1 MMELLQVAK
10 VYQKNSQR
18 IAALQNITLTISQ
31 GEFVLVCG
39 PSGSGKSTL
48 LLTLGAMIQPSAGAV
63 RFNGREIHR
72 ATEKERTLF
81 RRQHLGFVFQMFNL
95 LPYMTVLENVL
106 MGQVLRQTE
115 DEATARQ
122 WLERLHLQ
130 DRLQHKPA
138 ELSVGE
144 CQRVAM
150 ARALI
155 KKPHLLLA
163 DEPTGNLDGVN
174 ADQILAALSE
184 YHRQGG
190 TVVMVTHGST
200 GTIRADRTVYL
211 EQGKLVA

>member
-10 VYQKNSQR
+10 VYQKNSHR
-18 IAALQNITLTISQ
+18 IAALENITLHISR

-106 MGQVLRQTE
+106 MGQVLRQPG

-130 DRLQHKPA
+130 DRLQHKPS

-155 KKPHLLLA
+155 KKPQMLLA
-163 DEPTGNLDGVN
+163 DEPTGNLDAAN
-174 ADQILAALSE
+174 AGQILTALSE

-190 TVVMVTHGST
+190 TVVMVTHGSI
-200 GTIRADRTVYL
+200 GAIRADRTVYL

>member
-1 MMELLQVAK
+1 MELLQVAK

-18 IAALQNITLTISQ
+18 IAALENITLTINR
-31 GEFVLVCG
+31 GEFILVCG

-48 LLTLGAMIQPSAGAV
+48 LLTLGAMIQPSSGAV
-63 RFNGREIHR
+63 CFNGREIHR

-106 MGQVLRQTE
+106 MGQVLRQTG

-155 KKPHLLLA
+155 KNPHLLLA

-200 GTIRADRTVYL
+200 GAIRADRTVYL
-211 EQGKLVA
+211 EQGRLVA

>member
-18 IAALQNITLTISQ
+18 IAALENITLKINK

-39 PSGSGKSTL
+39 PSGSGKTTL
-48 LLTLGAMIQPSAGAV
+48 LLTLGAMIQPSEGAV

-106 MGQVLRQTE
+106 MGQVLRE
-115 DEATARQ
+115 PGDEATARQ

-155 KKPHLLLA
+155 KKPQLLLA
-163 DEPTGNLDGVN
+163 DEPTGNLDPAN
-174 ADQILAALSE
+174 AGQILAALSE

-200 GTIRADRTVYL
+200 GIIRADRTLYL
-211 EQGKLVA
+211 EQGRLVA

>member
-18 IAALQNITLTISQ
+18 IAALENITLTINR
-31 GEFVLVCG
+31 GEFILVCG

-48 LLTLGAMIQPSAGAV
+48 LLTLGAMIQPSSGAV
-63 RFNGREIHR
+63 CFNGREIHR

-106 MGQVLRQTE
+106 MGQVLRQTG

-155 KKPHLLLA
+155 KNPHLLLA

-200 GTIRADRTVYL
+200 GAIRADRTVYL
-211 EQGKLVA
+211 EQGRLVA